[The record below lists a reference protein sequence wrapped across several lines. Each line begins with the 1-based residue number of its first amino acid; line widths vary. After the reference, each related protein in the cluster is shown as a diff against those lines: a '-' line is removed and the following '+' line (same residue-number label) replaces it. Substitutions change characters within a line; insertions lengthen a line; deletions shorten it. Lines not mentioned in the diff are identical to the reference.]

1 MRWLRSPAL
10 HMLALGGL
18 VFGAVSLATG
28 ALHRRPRLEI
38 AQSRIA
44 QMARDFVD
52 ANGRP
57 PGAGEWQQILDAQID
72 DEVLLHYALAL
83 GMQDNSAARARL
95 AQIAEFV
102 EANPHEAT
110 SPDQGAQIAMKL
122 GLHEGDLIVR
132 RILTDSARRL
142 IRAVVLLQ
150 KPRPELVDQF
160 FAANL
165 AEYTRPAEVR
175 ISHVAINGF
184 QWHDTEARAR
194 ALLGRIR
201 RDRLD
206 VPAAFALADASLVPL
221 ELPLT
226 TQRSLETEL
235 GEDFAAA
242 VMTLPAGTWSEPIAS
257 RYGHH
262 LVFVHERRDAA
273 VPPLAEVRDQVEQQL
288 LDKLA
293 DDWLK
298 LRLREL
304 RAEFEIV
311 VPEGVPGR
319 VTDRVASAPEVGS

>member
-1 MRWLRSPAL
+1 MTAAATAMRWLRSPAL

-18 VFGAVSLATG
+18 AYAAVTLATG
-28 ALHRRPRLEI
+28 TWLHRRPRLEI
-38 AQSRIA
+38 AASRVA
-44 QMARDFVD
+44 QMVGDFVD

-57 PGAGEWQQILDAQID
+57 PGDAEWQQILDAQID

-83 GMQDNSAARARL
+83 GLQDNSAAKARL

-110 SPDQGAQIAMKL
+110 SPDQSAQIAMKL

-132 RILTDSARRL
+132 RILTDNARRL
-142 IRAVVLLQ
+142 IRAVVLMQ
-150 KPRPELVDQF
+150 RPRPELVEQF
-160 FAANL
+160 FAANT

-184 QWHDTEARAR
+184 KWKDTEARAR
-194 ALLGRIR
+194 ELLARIR
-201 RDRLD
+201 NDALD
-206 VPAAFALADASLVPL
+206 LPAALALADASLVPPD
-221 ELPLT
+221 LPLT
-226 TQRSLETEL
+226 TERGLAAEL
-235 GEDFAAA
+235 GDDFAAA
-242 VMTLPAGTWSEPIAS
+242 VMALPPGRWSEPIAS

-273 VPPLAEVRDQVEQQL
+273 VPRLAEVRDQVEQQVL
-288 LDKLA
+288 EKLA

-311 VPEGVPGR
+311 VPER
-319 VTDRVASAPEVGS
+319 VPEVKS

>member
-1 MRWLRSPAL
+1 MRWMRSPAL

-18 VFGAVSLATG
+18 VFGAVALASGTL
-28 ALHRRPRLEI
+28 LHRRPRLEI
-38 AQSRIA
+38 AASRIE

-52 ANGRP
+52 ANGRR
-57 PGAGEWQQILDAQID
+57 PGADEWRQILDAQID

-83 GMQDNSAARARL
+83 GMQDNSAAKARL

-102 EANPHEAT
+102 EANPHEQA
-110 SPDQGAQIAMKL
+110 SPDQAAQIAMKL

-142 IRAVVLLQ
+142 IRAVVLVQ
-150 KPRPELVDQF
+150 KPRPELVGPF

-184 QWHDTEARAR
+184 RWRDTEARAR
-194 ALLGRIR
+194 ELLARIR

-206 VPAAFALADASLVPL
+206 VPAALALADPSLVPL

-226 TQRSLETEL
+226 TERGLEAEL

-242 VMTLPAGTWSEPIAS
+242 VMTLPVGRWSEPIAS
-257 RYGHH
+257 RYGHD
-262 LVFVHERRDAA
+262 LVLVHERRDAA
-273 VPPLAEVRDQVEQQL
+273 VPPLAEIRDQVEHQL

-311 VPEGVPGR
+311 VPRVPE
-319 VTDRVASAPEVGS
+319 VVPEVGS

>member
-1 MRWLRSPAL
+1 
-10 HMLALGGL
+10 MLALGGL
-18 VFGAVSLATG
+18 AFAAMTLATG
-28 ALHRRPRLEI
+28 SGGLLHRRPRLEI
-38 AQSRIA
+38 AASRVA
-44 QMARDFVD
+44 QMVGDFVD
-52 ANGRP
+52 ASGRP
-57 PGAGEWQQILDAQID
+57 PGDAEWQQILDAQID

-83 GMQDNSAARARL
+83 GMQDNTAAKARL

-110 SPDQGAQIAMKL
+110 SPDQSAQIAMKL

-150 KPRPELVDQF
+150 KPRPELVEQF

-165 AEYTRPAEVR
+165 AEFTRPAEVR

-184 QWHDTEARAR
+184 VWKDTEARAR
-194 ALLGRIR
+194 EVLARIQNEK
-201 RDRLD
+201 LD
-206 VPAAFALADASLVPL
+206 VPAALGLADASVVPL
-221 ELPLT
+221 ELSLT
-226 TQRSLETEL
+226 TQQGLEGEL
-235 GEDFAAA
+235 GQDFAAA
-242 VMTLPAGTWSEPIAS
+242 VMKLPVGRWSEPIAS

-273 VPPLAEVRDQVEQQL
+273 VPPLAEIRDQVEQQVL
-288 LDKLA
+288 EKLA
-293 DDWLK
+293 DDWLR

-311 VPEGVPGR
+311 VPERAP
-319 VTDRVASAPEVGS
+319 DAAPEVRS

>member
-10 HMLALGGL
+10 HMLALGAV
-18 VFGAVSLATG
+18 VFGAASLATG
-28 ALHRRPRLEI
+28 TLLHRRPRLEI
-38 AQSRIA
+38 AGNRVA

-57 PGAGEWQQILDAQID
+57 PDAGEWQQILDAQID

-110 SPDQGAQIAMKL
+110 SPDQSAQIAMKL
-122 GLHEGDLIVR
+122 GLHESDLIVR

-142 IRAVVLLQ
+142 IRAVVLVQ
-150 KPRPELVDQF
+150 RPRPELVEQF

-165 AEYTRPAEVR
+165 AEYIRPAEVR

-184 QWHDTEARAR
+184 RSSDAVARAR
-194 ALLGRIR
+194 ALALLARIQ
-201 RDRLD
+201 RDHLA
-206 VPAAFALADASLVPL
+206 VPAALALADPSVVPL

-226 TQRSLETEL
+226 TERGLEAEL

-242 VMTLPAGTWSEPIAS
+242 AMTLPVGQWSQPIAS

-273 VPPLAEVRDQVEQQL
+273 APPLAEVRDQVERQL

-293 DDWLK
+293 DDWLR
-298 LRLREL
+298 LRLQEL

-311 VPEGVPGR
+311 VPEVR
-319 VTDRVASAPEVGS
+319 S

>member
-10 HMLALGGL
+10 HMGVLGALA
-18 VFGAVSLATG
+18 FAAVTLATG
-28 ALHRRPRLEI
+28 SGGWLHRRPRIEI
-38 AQSRIA
+38 AASRIA
-44 QMARDFVD
+44 QMAGDFVD

-57 PGAGEWQQILDAQID
+57 PSDAEWRQILDAQID

-83 GMQDNSAARARL
+83 GMQDNTAARARL

-110 SPDQGAQIAMKL
+110 SPDQSAQIAIKL

-150 KPRPELVDQF
+150 RPRPELVEQF
-160 FAANL
+160 FAANT

-184 QWHDTEARAR
+184 KWRDTEARAR
-194 ALLGRIR
+194 ELLARIR
-201 RDRLD
+201 TGALD
-206 VPAAFALADASLVPL
+206 LPAALALADPSLVPAD
-221 ELPLT
+221 LPLT
-226 TQRSLETEL
+226 TERGLAAEL
-235 GEDFAAA
+235 GDDFAAA
-242 VMTLPAGTWSEPIAS
+242 VMALPPGQWSEPIAS

-262 LVFVHERRDAA
+262 LVFVHQRLAAA
-273 VPPLAEVRDQVEQQL
+273 VPRLAEVRDQVEQQVL
-288 LDKLA
+288 EKLA

-304 RAEFEIV
+304 RTEFEIV
-311 VPEGVPGR
+311 VPERSPDV
-319 VTDRVASAPEVGS
+319 APEVGS

>member
-1 MRWLRSPAL
+1 MRWMRSPAL
-10 HMLALGGL
+10 HMLALGAVL
-18 VFGAVSLATG
+18 FGAVTLVSGTL
-28 ALHRRPRLEI
+28 LHRRPRLEI
-38 AQSRIA
+38 AGSRVE
-44 QMARDFVD
+44 QMVRDFVD

-83 GMQDNSAARARL
+83 GMQDNSAAKARL

-102 EANPHEAT
+102 EANPHEST
-110 SPDQGAQIAMKL
+110 SPDQSAQIAMKL

-150 KPRPELVDQF
+150 KPRPELVEQF
-160 FAANL
+160 FAANR
-165 AEYTRPAEVR
+165 AEYMRPAEVR

-184 QWHDTEARAR
+184 KWQDTEARAR
-194 ALLGRIR
+194 ELLTRIR

-206 VPAAFALADASLVPL
+206 VPAALALADASVVPL
-221 ELPLT
+221 ALPLT
-226 TQRSLETEL
+226 TERGIEAEL

-242 VMTLPAGTWSEPIAS
+242 VMKLPVGQWSEPIAS

-262 LVFVHERRDAA
+262 LVFVHDRRDAA
-273 VPPLAEVRDQVEQQL
+273 VSPLAEVRDQVEQQL
-288 LDKLA
+288 LEKLA

-311 VPEGVPGR
+311 VPELGPERGPER
-319 VTDRVASAPEVGS
+319 RQEVGS